1 MELRMADG
9 NKPGYPRY
17 LERGIREAMGDTRV
31 VLISGPRQAGK
42 TTLAK
47 RLADERRPYVTL
59 DDGGVYQA
67 ALSDPVSFIR
77 QFEYV
82 TIDEIQRVP
91 ELIREIKISVDGDQ
105 RAGRFLLTGSTNIL
119 TIPTVSESLAG
130 RMAVNELLPLSQ
142 IEIERCEDNPLDRLF
157 ETPTPFPPGPYDVS
171 AIADRVLTGGYPEI
185 LTRRTEAR
193 RRAWADNYIKTLLTR
208 DIGEIMDAYHL
219 KDITDLLR
227 ASALQSAQLVVYTH
241 IANDLRLSVPTVQ
254 RYVRTLEQTYLIRFL
269 PAWHRN
275 ELKRLIRTPKL
286 HFLDSGL
293 LAAIRKITSD
303 RLVRDRSLFGPLLET
318 FVFSELLKHASWSG
332 HTYDFHHYRDK
343 DGVEVDFVIE
353 RSPDSLIGVEVK
365 ASATIRADDFK
376 SLKRLQSV
384 TGMAFRKG
392 IVFYTGERALPFG
405 DRLQALP
412 VSILWTPGR

>member
-1 MELRMADG
+1 MADG
-9 NKPGYPRY
+9 NGLRFPRY
-17 LERGIREAMGDTRV
+17 LESGIREAMDDTRV

-47 RLADERRPYVTL
+47 KLADERRPYVTL
-59 DDGGVYQA
+59 DDEGVYQA
-67 ALSDPVSFIR
+67 AISDPVSFIK

-91 ELIREIKISVDGDQ
+91 ALIREIKISVDGDQ
-105 RAGRFLLTGSTNIL
+105 RAGRFLLTGSANIL
-119 TIPTVSESLAG
+119 TIPTVSESLVG
-130 RMAVNELLPLSQ
+130 RMAVSELLPLSQ
-142 IEIERCEDNPLDRLF
+142 IEIERCAANPLDNLF
-157 ETPTPFPPGPYDVS
+157 ETSKTPFPPGPYDVS
-171 AIADRVLTGGYPEI
+171 TIADRVLTGGYPEI
-185 LTRRTEAR
+185 LTRQTDAR
-193 RRAWADNYIKTLLTR
+193 RRAWANNYIRTLLTR
-208 DIGEIMDAYHL
+208 DIREIMDAHHL
-219 KDITDLLR
+219 KDITALLR
-227 ASALQSAQLVVYTH
+227 ASAIQSAQLIVYTH

-275 ELKRLIRTPKL
+275 ELKRLIRTPKM

-293 LAAIRKITSD
+293 LAAIRKITPD
-303 RLVRDRSLFGPLLET
+303 RLIRDRNLFGPLLET
-318 FVFSELLKHASWSG
+318 FIHSELLKHASWSE
-332 HTYDFHHYRDK
+332 HAYDFYHYRDK
-343 DGVEVDFVIE
+343 DKVEVDFVIE

-384 TGMAFRKG
+384 AGTAFKKG
-392 IVFYTGERALPFG
+392 IVFYAGERALPFG

-412 VSILWTPGR
+412 VSILWAPGR

>member
-1 MELRMADG
+1 M
-9 NKPGYPRY
+9 
-17 LERGIREAMGDTRV
+17 
-31 VLISGPRQAGK
+31 
-42 TTLAK
+42 
-47 RLADERRPYVTL
+47 TL
-59 DDGGVYQA
+59 DDEGVYQA
-67 ALSDPVSFIR
+67 AISDPVSFIR
-77 QFEYV
+77 QFAYV

-91 ELIREIKISVDGDQ
+91 ELIREIKISVDRGQ
-105 RAGRFLLTGSTNIL
+105 RAGRFLLTGSANIL

-157 ETPTPFPPGPYDVS
+157 ETPTTPFPPGPYDVS

-193 RRAWADNYIKTLLTR
+193 QRAWADNYIGTLLTR
-208 DIGEIMDAYHL
+208 DIREVMDANHL
-219 KDITDLLR
+219 KDITALLR
-227 ASALQSAQLVVYTH
+227 ASAIQSAQLIVYTH

-286 HFLDSGL
+286 HFLDSGF
-293 LAAIRKITSD
+293 LAAIRRITSD
-303 RLVRDRSLFGPLLET
+303 RLIRDRSLFGPLLET

-332 HTYDFHHYRDK
+332 HKYDFYHYRDK
-343 DGVEVDFVIE
+343 DKVEVDFVIE

-384 TGMAFRKG
+384 TGMAFRQG
-392 IVFYTGERALPFG
+392 IVFYAGERVLPFG

-412 VSILWTPGR
+412 VSILWASGRL